1 MSFGD
6 DLTEVGRA
14 EKPRETKDMDMNVIR
29 EKLIANGLNAAD
41 VDEMIANTVH
51 VEIVG
56 EEEK

>member
-14 EKPRETKDMDMNVIR
+14 EKPRGRRTMDMNAIR
-29 EKLIANGLNAAD
+29 EKLIANGMNEAD